1 MIAVGTKV
9 CLVTGA
15 SRGIGKA
22 IALELG
28 KSGCKVVVNHY
39 PGFGESMVFFQNVYL
54 CFDFFNSYYHYFFIE
69 IEASALE
76 VVNEVKKLGGD
87 AAAIAADCK

>member
-28 KSGCKVVVNHY
+28 K
-39 PGFGESMVFFQNVYL
+39 
-54 CFDFFNSYYHYFFIE
+54 
-69 IEASALE
+69 IEAPALE

-87 AAAIAADCK
+87 AATIAADCK

>member
-28 KSGCKVVVNHY
+28 KSGCNVVVNHY
-39 PGFGESMVFFQNVYL
+39 NVYF
-54 CFDFFNSYYHYFFIE
+54 CFDFFNTYYHYFFIE